1 LPVAG
6 LLPET
11 HATLISNVQK
21 SGCIV
26 DGHAENAVGTV
37 RELFLEYAAWL
48 TVDLCFQDF
57 DAELA
62 TLPGKYAP
70 PTGAI
75 LLAQVQGAV
84 AGCVAMRR
92 LEPSVGE
99 MKRLWVRQSFRH
111 CGIGKLLIEA
121 IVERARAAGYERLR
135 LDTLP
140 QMKTAVVLYRALN
153 FYEVPA
159 YYNNPVPGAI
169 FLEKV
174 LAQPS
179 RTADD
184 AKGQAN

>member
-1 LPVAG
+1 MGMSVGNEVPRG
-6 LLPET
+6 P
-11 HATLISNVQK
+11 
-21 SGCIV
+21 CIV
-26 DGHAENAVGTV
+26 DGHAEDSVATV

-84 AGCVAMRR
+84 AGCVAMRC
-92 LEPSVGE
+92 LEPAVGE
-99 MKRLWVRQSFRH
+99 MKRLWVRQSFRN

-121 IVERARAAGYERLR
+121 IVGRARAAGYARLR

-174 LAQPS
+174 LTQPD
-179 RTADD
+179 RTAEE
-184 AKGQAN
+184 AKGQGS

>member
-1 LPVAG
+1 MGMSVGNEVPQG
-6 LLPET
+6 
-11 HATLISNVQK
+11 HD
-21 SGCIV
+21 IV
-26 DGHAENAVGTV
+26 DGHAEDCVGTV

-57 DAELA
+57 EAELA
-62 TLPGKYAP
+62 ALPGKYAP

-75 LLAQVQGAV
+75 LLAQVHGVV

-92 LEPSVGE
+92 LEASVGE
-99 MKRLWVRQSFRH
+99 MKRLWVRQSFRN
-111 CGIGKLLIEA
+111 CGIGKLLIDA
-121 IVERARAAGYERLR
+121 IIERARAAGYARLR

-174 LAQPS
+174 LTRPGP
-179 RTADD
+179 TAEE
-184 AKGQAN
+184 AKGQGS

>member
-1 LPVAG
+1 MG
-6 LLPET
+6 
-11 HATLISNVQK
+11 ISVGNQVPQ
-21 SGCIV
+21 GHCIV
-26 DGHAENAVGTV
+26 DGHAEDSVGTV

-57 DAELA
+57 EAELA
-62 TLPGKYAP
+62 ALPGKYAP

-75 LLAQVQGAV
+75 LLAQVDGAV

-92 LEPSVGE
+92 LEASVAE
-99 MKRLWVRQSFRH
+99 MKRLWVRQSFRSG
-111 CGIGKLLIEA
+111 GIGKRLIEA
-121 IVERARAAGYERLR
+121 IIERARAAGYARLR

-140 QMKTAVVLYRALN
+140 QMKTALVLYRALN

-174 LAQPS
+174 LAQP
-179 RTADD
+179 AGPPAE
-184 AKGQAN
+184 AKVRAG